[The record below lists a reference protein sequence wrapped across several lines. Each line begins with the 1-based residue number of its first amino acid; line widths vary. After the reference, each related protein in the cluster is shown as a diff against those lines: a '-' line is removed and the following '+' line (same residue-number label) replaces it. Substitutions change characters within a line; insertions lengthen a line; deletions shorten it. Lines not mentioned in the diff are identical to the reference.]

1 MASIQIADWLKR
13 LELTQYAECFA
24 EHDIDF
30 SVLPDLTDADL
41 EKIGIRSLGHRRK
54 LLRAITDLRDIE
66 ASPPAVAT
74 TSEAPTASRSLDSAE
89 RRQVTVLFSD
99 LVGSTAL
106 SSRMDPEDLREVIS
120 AYQNRVAETV
130 QRFDGFVAKYMGDGE
145 IRSGFEPQPG
155 DILAAEHWCSSG
167 FANTDLGLQLKK
179 HGIHQL
185 IIIGLI
191 AHTCVEATVRY
202 AAELGYDVTVLKDA
216 TADYSD
222 EEMHAALDINIP
234 NYASAV
240 VTTDEIV
247 DAIASL

>member
-1 MASIQIADWLKR
+1 MSEIRRWLETIG
-13 LELTQYAECFA
+13 LGQYADSFEA
-24 EHDIDF
+24 NDVDIDLLAQ
-30 SVLPDLTDADL
+30 VDDQLLKD
-41 EKIGIRSLGHRRK
+41 IGISAAGHR
-54 LLRAITDLRDIE
+54 LRIRNAITKLGAHVQSETADG
-66 ASPPAVAT
+66 PPMSAGA
-74 TSEAPTASRSLDSAE
+74 ASAE

-167 FANTDLGLQLKK
+167 FANTDLGPQLKK

-191 AHTCVEATVRY
+191 AHTCVKATVRY
-202 AAELGYDVTVLKDA
+202 AAELGYEVTVIKDA
-216 TADYSD
+216 TADYS
-222 EEMHAALDINIP
+222 EKRCMPCSISTFQTTPAL
-234 NYASAV
+234 S
-240 VTTDEIV
+240 
-247 DAIASL
+247 